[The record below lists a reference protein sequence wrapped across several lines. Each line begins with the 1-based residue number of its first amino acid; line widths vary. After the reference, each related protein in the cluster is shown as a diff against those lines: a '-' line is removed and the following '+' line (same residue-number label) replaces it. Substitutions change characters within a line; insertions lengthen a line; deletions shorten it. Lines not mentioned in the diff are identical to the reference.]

1 MTIQSAPE
9 QRRAD
14 GDEPVVPEP
23 HDELP
28 DHLDRGIEVPEA
40 DALEQALE
48 VALDDEDD

>member
-28 DHLDRGIEVPEA
+28 DHLDRGSRSPRPTHSSRRSRSR
-40 DALEQALE
+40 
-48 VALDDEDD
+48 